1 MTAAEAHPPTQV
13 LAELAGDA
21 LDSRQSREIQA
32 HVDQCALCQETLGR
46 LTRVTA
52 TLREAPADVPM
63 PEFVAARIGAALA
76 AEHASRSE
84 PADGARGSGDGDPAD
99 GEGGTV
105 AWFRRKLPASLA
117 AAASVSV
124 LGLAG
129 YVALTSGGGDS
140 GGDDSG
146 GAEVAAGAAA
156 DSASETSEG
165 ALSGQGRALPQEEDQ
180 PDMEAGPS
188 TVYGQPEELA
198 SPLASAVVEI
208 WESRDQVVEGCGQ
221 TLADELGLELV
232 GSRNEGS
239 GVLVVLDAGDGV
251 LAGWQV
257 PTCGDD
263 SSQRITEPVEV
274 PVQE

>member
-13 LAELAGDA
+13 LAELAGGA
-21 LDSRQSREIQA
+21 LDARQSREAQA
-32 HVDQCALCQETLGR
+32 HVDQCAQCQETLVR

-84 PADGARGSGDGDPAD
+84 PVDGTRGSDDGDPAG
-99 GEGGTV
+99 GEGTV

-129 YVALTSGGGDS
+129 YVAVTSGGGDS

-156 DSASETSEG
+156 DSAGETTDG
-165 ALSGQGRALPQEEDQ
+165 ALSGQGRALPQDEQRDL
-180 PDMEAGPS
+180 EAGPS
-188 TVYGQPEELA
+188 TVYSQSEALQ

-251 LAGWQV
+251 LAGWRV